1 MRPFLYS
8 RFRDAGQALWLRPDA
23 TAPGALPQVREFAA
37 TAAAKSPI
45 VAVMRALAPPT
56 RSGGRNRLADAVAAI
71 LLCLAVLAAGAAHAQ
86 EKPPASISE
95 LPARVE
101 TRHTVTAAGRPL
113 DYRAV
118 AEIIGLTDQK
128 GEPSASVFTVSY
140 LVDAPAG
147 QGRPVAFV
155 FNGGPGAAA
164 VFLHLGA
171 LGPRILDTP
180 PSGAVPSPPVR
191 LTDNPSTW
199 LPFTDLVFVDP
210 VGTGF
215 SRGKGKDENPDKPFW
230 NVHSDLSSLGA
241 VVRRWLT
248 RYDRWGTPV
257 YLVGE
262 SYGGL
267 RAAALA
273 RALARDVGVTVS
285 GLVLVSPALDTAIL
299 NPAISNALA
308 HAFQLPSYAATAAA
322 FTGTSPAE
330 RGRAAE
336 RFALGDYLVG
346 LAGLAGIPAADD
358 PFVARTADL
367 IGLPA
372 EIVRRERGRVSN
384 RTFARELRRGE
395 GEVLSIY
402 DGTVTRPTGAN
413 PLNDHAGDP
422 SLDPSVAAFT
432 AAFESYAIQ
441 ELGYRTEQPYRV
453 LARDVS
459 QQWNWDGARGGEGGL
474 GLALSSLQEVL
485 LAGPDTRLF
494 VGSGRYDLV
503 TPYFSARWLIDQLAV
518 PAAIRDRIRLRVY
531 EGGHMMYLRPLS
543 RAALSADAAA
553 IFAPAG
559 AAPSR

>member
-1 MRPFLYS
+1 LSCRRRIGS
-8 RFRDAGQALWLRPDA
+8 RFAGAVLVLLWL
-23 TAPGALPQVREFAA
+23 AA
-37 TAAAKSPI
+37 VPAIAQDKPHGPAAD
-45 VAVMRALAPPT
+45 PP
-56 RSGGRNRLADAVAAI
+56 
-71 LLCLAVLAAGAAHAQ
+71 
-86 EKPPASISE
+86 E
-95 LPARVE
+95 RVE
-101 TRHTVTAAGRPL
+101 TRHTVAAAGRPL

-140 LVDAPAG
+140 LAAPTAG
-147 QGRPVAFV
+147 QTRPVAFV

-171 LGPRILDTP
+171 LGPRVLDTP
-180 PSGAVPSPPVR
+180 PNGAVPSPPFKLV
-191 LTDNPSTW
+191 DNPATW
-199 LPFTDLVFVDP
+199 LAFTDLVFVDP

-230 NVHSDLSSLGA
+230 NVRSDLNSLGA

-248 RYDRWGTPV
+248 RQDRWSAPV

-273 RALARDVGVTVS
+273 RTLARDVGVTVS
-285 GLVLVSPALDTAIL
+285 GLALVSPALNTAIL
-299 NPAISNALA
+299 HPDISNTLA
-308 HAFQLPSYAATAAA
+308 YAFTLPSYAATAAA
-322 FTGTSPAE
+322 FGGRSPVE
-330 RGRAAE
+330 RGREAE
-336 RFALGDYLVG
+336 RFALGDYPLG
-346 LAGLAGIPAADD
+346 LAGLAGIPAAGD
-358 PFVARTADL
+358 PFIAGIAEV

-372 EIVRRERGRVSN
+372 EIVRRERGRVSS
-384 RTFARELRRGE
+384 RTFAKELRRAE

-402 DGTVTRPTGAN
+402 DATVTRPAGAN
-413 PLNDHAGDP
+413 PWDDGAGDP
-422 SLDPSVAAFT
+422 GLDPSVPAFT

-441 ELGYRTEQPYRV
+441 ELGYKTEQPYRV

-459 QQWNWDGARGGEGGL
+459 QQWNWDGARGEGGL

-485 LAGPDTRLF
+485 LSRPETRLL

-518 PAAIRDRIRLRVY
+518 TAAIRERIALRVY
-531 EGGHMMYLRPLS
+531 EGGHMMYLRPAS

-553 IFAPAG
+553 LFAPADG
-559 AAPSR
+559 TPSR